1 MSDSETIV
9 FEWHTDQGTSNQY
22 QLSSKKNPY
31 AAKVNN
37 DTVRMFDNRP
47 FKIVMKRDPEGGLFM
62 ILCNTDSNI
71 DNEEYIG
78 PHIFKI
84 RNHMCVGDEYVWYT
98 HTIFGIKNKGRYN
111 RKIVIKNVDFFN
123 RLIREFDETSS

>member
-1 MSDSETIV
+1 MSQSEIL
-9 FEWHTDQGTSNQY
+9 FEWHTDKNIRDEY
-22 QLSSKKNPY
+22 ELSSVNNPY
-31 AAKVNN
+31 ARKVNN
-37 DTVRMFDNRP
+37 NTVSMFDNKH
-47 FKIVMKRDPEGGLFM
+47 FKIVPMTHEGDLFL
-62 ILCNTDSNI
+62 ILCDTNSNI
-71 DNEEYIG
+71 TNNEYIY

-123 RLIREFDETSS
+123 RLIREFYETSS